1 MEYGS
6 YGKSSTLAAILT
18 KNSKRIQ
25 ATQADVPPLPTELAK
40 LKLELLRK
48 RQDWGHAK
56 RAGEGLPKKAGAFF
70 ALFMAR
76 LNTNRAMRAF
86 QHYTRQHGPLLSAG
100 IGFNM
105 FFSVTG
111 LLTTGFAIAGIVLGG
126 NPVLEDAVIGS
137 VASAAP
143 GLLQVNG
150 GEGLVDPQT
159 LLNPSGLG
167 WTALIAAAV
176 TIFTSLGWIASV
188 REGLRGVMNAD
199 PLMRNGLL
207 QKLID
212 AGTLVLLGVILII
225 SAGASL
231 IFGTA
236 ADWFIDLLKLD
247 EAVAAPIAST
257 VKIVVPLLL
266 NCATAAVLF
275 RIAGGLKLGRRAFL
289 EGVVLAGVGTTV
301 LQFFSTELLARS
313 GNNPVLASFAII
325 IGLLIWFNL
334 VSQVYLVSASWS
346 AIREADTESGEAPRK
361 KVLGSRRVMPRT

>member
-1 MEYGS
+1 
-6 YGKSSTLAAILT
+6 
-18 KNSKRIQ
+18 
-25 ATQADVPPLPTELAK
+25 
-40 LKLELLRK
+40 
-48 RQDWGHAK
+48 
-56 RAGEGLPKKAGAFF
+56 
-70 ALFMAR
+70 MAR
-76 LNTNRAMRAF
+76 LNTNRAMRSF
-86 QHYTRQHGPLLSAG
+86 QHYSRQHGPLLSAG

-126 NPVLEDAVIGS
+126 NPVLEDAVISS
-137 VASAAP
+137 VAAAAP

-150 GEGLVDPQT
+150 GEGLVDPHS

-199 PLMRNGLL
+199 PLVRNALL
-207 QKLID
+207 QKAID
-212 AGTLVLLGVILII
+212 AGTLLLLGVILVV

-236 ADWFIDLLKLD
+236 ADWFIGLLKLNED
-247 EAVAAPIAST
+247 VAAPIAAI

-266 NCATAAVLF
+266 NCTTAAVLF
-275 RIAGGLKLGRRAFL
+275 RLAGGLKLGRPAFL
-289 EGVVLAGVGTTV
+289 EGVALAGIGTTV

-334 VSQVYLVSASWS
+334 VSQVYLVSASWA
-346 AIREADTESGEAPRK
+346 AIREADAESGEAPRT
-361 KVLGSRRVMPRT
+361 KVLGSRRVAPRT

>member
-1 MEYGS
+1 M
-6 YGKSSTLAAILT
+6 AAILT
-18 KNSKRIQ
+18 RNSKRIQ
-25 ATQADVPPLPTELAK
+25 ATAADAPPLPTELTK
-40 LKLELLRK
+40 LKLELLHK
-48 RQDWGHAK
+48 RQELGHAK
-56 RAGEGLPKKAGAFF
+56 RSGAGFPARAGAFF
-70 ALFMAR
+70 AVFMAR
-76 LNTNRAMRAF
+76 LNTNRAMRSF
-86 QHYTRQHGPLLSAG
+86 QHYSRQHGPLLSAG

-126 NPVLEDAVIGS
+126 NPVLEDAVISS
-137 VASAAP
+137 VAAAAP
-143 GLLQVNG
+143 GLLQVDG
-150 GEGLVDPQT
+150 GKGLVDPQT

-188 REGLRGVMNAD
+188 REGLRGVLNAG
-199 PLMRNGLL
+199 PLVRNVLL
-207 QKLID
+207 QKAID
-212 AGTLVLLGVILII
+212 AGTLLLLGVILVI

-236 ADWFIDLLKLD
+236 ADWFIGLLKLN
-247 EAVAAPIAST
+247 EEVAAPIAAT

-275 RIAGGLKLGRRAFL
+275 RVAAGLKLGRQAFL
-289 EGVVLAGVGTTV
+289 EGVALAGVGTTV

-334 VSQVYLVSASWS
+334 VSQVYLVSASWA
-346 AIREADTESGEAPRK
+346 AIREADAESGEGPRK
-361 KVLGSRRVMPRT
+361 KVLGSRRVAPRT

>member
-1 MEYGS
+1 M
-6 YGKSSTLAAILT
+6 
-18 KNSKRIQ
+18 
-25 ATQADVPPLPTELAK
+25 
-40 LKLELLRK
+40 
-48 RQDWGHAK
+48 
-56 RAGEGLPKKAGAFF
+56 PKKAGSLF
-70 ALFMAR
+70 ALLLAR
-76 LNTNRAMRAF
+76 LNTNRAMRSF

-167 WTALIAAAV
+167 WTAVIAAVV

-188 REGLRGVMNAD
+188 REGVRGVVGAD
-199 PLMRNGLL
+199 PLQRSAVV
-207 QKLID
+207 QKLVD
-212 AGTLVLLGVILII
+212 AGTLLLLGVILVI

-231 IFGTA
+231 VFGTA
-236 ADWFIDLLKLD
+236 ADWLIDLMRLD
-247 EAVAAPIAST
+247 EAVAAPIAAV

-275 RIAGGLKLGRRAFL
+275 HIAGGLKLGRQAFL
-289 EGVVLAGVGTTV
+289 EGVVLAGVGTTA
-301 LQFFSTELLARS
+301 LQFFSTELLARA

-334 VSQVYLVSASWS
+334 VSQVYLVSASWA
-346 AIREADTESGEAPRK
+346 AIREADLQAGQTPRK
-361 KVLGSRRVMPRT
+361 KVLGSRRTTPQT

>member
-1 MEYGS
+1 M
-6 YGKSSTLAAILT
+6 AAIPT
-18 KNSKRIQ
+18 KTSKR
-25 ATQADVPPLPTELAK
+25 TQTAGADTLPPPTDLAK
-40 LKLELLRK
+40 LKLQLIHK
-48 RQDWGHAK
+48 RQEWGQAK
-56 RAGEGLPKKAGAFF
+56 MSGAGLPAKAGAYV
-70 ALFMAR
+70 ALFLAR
-76 LNTNRAMRAF
+76 LNTNRAMRSF

-126 NPVLEDAVIGS
+126 NQALQNAVINS

-143 GLLQVNG
+143 GLLKVNG
-150 GEGLVDPQT
+150 GEGLVDPQS

-176 TIFTSLGWIASV
+176 TIFVSLGWIASV
-188 REGLRGVMNAD
+188 REGIRGVNNAD
-199 PLMRNGLL
+199 PLIRNPIL

-212 AGTLVLLGVILII
+212 AGTLLLLGVLLVV
-225 SAGASL
+225 SAGVSL
-231 IFGTA
+231 VFGSA
-236 ADWFIDLLKLD
+236 ADWFMDLLSLD
-247 EAVAAPIAST
+247 EAVAGPIAAT

-275 RIAGGLKLGRRAFL
+275 RVASGLEFRRRAL
-289 EGVVLAGVGTTV
+289 REGVILAGVGTTV

-334 VSQVYLVSASWS
+334 VSQVYLVSASWA
-346 AIREADTESGEAPRK
+346 AIREADADSGEAPRK
-361 KVLGSRRVMPRT
+361 KVLGSRRVTPRT

>member
-1 MEYGS
+1 
-6 YGKSSTLAAILT
+6 
-18 KNSKRIQ
+18 
-25 ATQADVPPLPTELAK
+25 
-40 LKLELLRK
+40 
-48 RQDWGHAK
+48 
-56 RAGEGLPKKAGAFF
+56 
-70 ALFMAR
+70 
-76 LNTNRAMRAF
+76 MRSF

-111 LLTTGFAIAGIVLGG
+111 LLTTGFAVAGIVLGG
-126 NPVLEDAVIGS
+126 NPVLEDAVIRS

-167 WTALIAAAV
+167 WTALIAAVV

-188 REGLRGVMNAD
+188 REGLRGVMEEGPLQRNA
-199 PLMRNGLL
+199 LM
-207 QKLID
+207 QKLVD
-212 AGTLVLLGVILII
+212 AGTLLLLGVILVV

-231 IFGTA
+231 VFGTA
-236 ADWFIDLLKLD
+236 ADWFFELLRLD
-247 EAVAAPIAST
+247 EAVAGPIAAV

-266 NCATAAVLF
+266 NCTTAAVLF
-275 RIAGGLKLGRRAFL
+275 RVAGGLELGRRAFV
-289 EGVVLAGVGTTV
+289 EGVLLAGAGTTV
-301 LQFFSTELLARS
+301 LQLFSTELLARA

-334 VSQVYLVSASWS
+334 VSQVYLISASWS
-346 AIREADTESGEAPRK
+346 AVREADAQAGEEPRK
-361 KVLGSRRVMPRT
+361 RFLGARRATPQT

>member
-1 MEYGS
+1 M
-6 YGKSSTLAAILT
+6 AAILT

-25 ATQADVPPLPTELAK
+25 ATQADVPPLPIELAK

-56 RAGEGLPKKAGAFF
+56 RSGGGLPKKAGAFI

-76 LNTNRAMRAF
+76 LNTVRPMRAF

-111 LLTTGFAIAGIVLGG
+111 LLTTGFAVAGIVLGG
-126 NPVLEDAVIGS
+126 NPALQNAVINS
-137 VASAAP
+137 VAAAAP

-150 GEGLVDPQT
+150 GEGLVDPQS

-167 WTALIAAAV
+167 WTALIAAV
-176 TIFTSLGWIASV
+176 ITVFVSLGWIASI
-188 REGLRGVMNAD
+188 REGLRGVMSAD
-199 PLMRNGLL
+199 PLVRNPIV

-212 AGTLVLLGVILII
+212 AGTLLLLGVILVI
-225 SAGASL
+225 SAGVSL
-231 IFGTA
+231 VFGTA
-236 ADWFIDLLKLD
+236 ADWLIDLLKLD
-247 EAVAAPIAST
+247 EGITGPIAAT

-346 AIREADTESGEAPRK
+346 AIREADTESGESPRK
-361 KVLGSRRVMPRT
+361 KVLGSRRVAPRT

>member
-1 MEYGS
+1 
-6 YGKSSTLAAILT
+6 
-18 KNSKRIQ
+18 
-25 ATQADVPPLPTELAK
+25 
-40 LKLELLRK
+40 
-48 RQDWGHAK
+48 
-56 RAGEGLPKKAGAFF
+56 
-70 ALFMAR
+70 MAR
-76 LNTNRAMRAF
+76 LNTVRPMRAF

-111 LLTTGFAIAGIVLGG
+111 LLTTGFAVAGIVLGG
-126 NPVLEDAVIGS
+126 NPALQNAVINS
-137 VASAAP
+137 VAAAAP

-150 GEGLVDPQT
+150 GEGLVDPQS

-167 WTALIAAAV
+167 WTALIAAV
-176 TIFTSLGWIASV
+176 ITVFVSLGWIASI
-188 REGLRGVMNAD
+188 REGLRGVMSAD
-199 PLMRNGLL
+199 PLVRNPVV

-212 AGTLVLLGVILII
+212 AGTLLLLGVILVI
-225 SAGASL
+225 SAGVSL
-231 IFGTA
+231 VFGTA
-236 ADWFIDLLKLD
+236 ADWLIELLKLD
-247 EAVAAPIAST
+247 EAITGPIAAT

-275 RIAGGLKLGRRAFL
+275 RIAGGLKLRRRAFL

-346 AIREADTESGEAPRK
+346 AIREADTESGETPRK
-361 KVLGSRRVMPRT
+361 KVLGSRRAAPRT

>member
-1 MEYGS
+1 M
-6 YGKSSTLAAILT
+6 AATVT
-18 KNSKRIQ
+18 KTSRRNQRPH
-25 ATQADVPPLPTELAK
+25 ADSPPLPTELAK
-40 LKLELLRK
+40 LKLELLHK
-48 RQDWGHAK
+48 RQDWGHSK
-56 RAGEGLPKKAGAFF
+56 RAGDGLPKKAGVFF
-70 ALFMAR
+70 ALVLAR

-86 QHYTRQHGPLLSAG
+86 QHYSRQHGPLLSAG

-126 NPVLEDAVIGS
+126 NPVLEDAVIRS

-167 WTALIAAAV
+167 WTAAIAAVV

-188 REGLRGVMNAD
+188 REGVRGVMKAD
-199 PLMRNGLL
+199 PLQRSAVL
-207 QKLID
+207 QKLVD
-212 AGTLVLLGVILII
+212 AGTLLLLGVILVV

-231 IFGTA
+231 VFGTA
-236 ADWFIDLLKLD
+236 ADWIFSALRLD
-247 EAVAAPIAST
+247 ESVAGPIAAV

-275 RIAGGLKLGRRAFL
+275 RLAGGLKLGRQAFL

-301 LQFFSTELLARS
+301 LQFFSTELLARA

-334 VSQVYLVSASWS
+334 VSQVYLISASWS
-346 AIREADTESGEAPRK
+346 AIREADVQAGETPRK
-361 KVLGSRRVMPRT
+361 KFLGARRATPQT

>member
-1 MEYGS
+1 
-6 YGKSSTLAAILT
+6 
-18 KNSKRIQ
+18 
-25 ATQADVPPLPTELAK
+25 
-40 LKLELLRK
+40 
-48 RQDWGHAK
+48 
-56 RAGEGLPKKAGAFF
+56 
-70 ALFMAR
+70 
-76 LNTNRAMRAF
+76 MRSF

-111 LLTTGFAIAGIVLGG
+111 LLTTGFAVAGIVLGG
-126 NPVLEDAVIGS
+126 NPVLEDAVIRS

-167 WTALIAAAV
+167 WTALIAAVV

-188 REGLRGVMNAD
+188 REGLRGVMEEGPLQRNA
-199 PLMRNGLL
+199 LL
-207 QKLID
+207 QKLVD
-212 AGTLVLLGVILII
+212 AGTLLLLGVILVV

-231 IFGTA
+231 VFGTA
-236 ADWFIDLLKLD
+236 ADWFFQLLRLD
-247 EAVAAPIAST
+247 EAVAGPIAAV

-266 NCATAAVLF
+266 NCTTAAVLF
-275 RIAGGLKLGRRAFL
+275 RVAGGLELGRRAFV
-289 EGVVLAGVGTTV
+289 EGVLLAGAGTTV
-301 LQFFSTELLARS
+301 LQLFSTELLARA

-334 VSQVYLVSASWS
+334 VSQVYLISASWS
-346 AIREADTESGEAPRK
+346 AVREADAQAGEEPRK
-361 KVLGSRRVMPRT
+361 RFLGARRATPQT

>member
-1 MEYGS
+1 MEFGS

-25 ATQADVPPLPTELAK
+25 AAQADAPPLPTELAK

-48 RQDWGHAK
+48 RQDWGQAK
-56 RAGEGLPKKAGAFF
+56 RAGDGLPKKAGVFF

-126 NPVLEDAVIGS
+126 NPALQDAVIES
-137 VASAAP
+137 VAAAAP

-150 GEGLVDPQT
+150 GEGLVDPQS

-167 WTALIAAAV
+167 WTALIAALV
-176 TIFTSLGWIASV
+176 TVFVSLGWIASI

-199 PLMRNGLL
+199 PLVRNAVL

-212 AGTLVLLGVILII
+212 AGTLLLLGLILVV

-231 IFGTA
+231 VFGTA
-236 ADWFIDLLKLD
+236 AEWVFELLKLD
-247 EAVAAPIAST
+247 EAAAAPLAAVI
-257 VKIVVPLLL
+257 KIVVPLLL

-275 RIAGGLKLGRRAFL
+275 RIASGLKFGRRALL
-289 EGVVLAGVGTTV
+289 EGVILAGVGTTV
-301 LQFFSTELLARS
+301 LQFFSTELLARA
-313 GNNPVLASFAII
+313 GANPVLASFAII

-346 AIREADTESGEAPRK
+346 AIRESDTEAGETPRK
-361 KVLGSRRVMPRT
+361 RVLGSRRAAPRT

>member
-1 MEYGS
+1 M
-6 YGKSSTLAAILT
+6 AAILT
-18 KNSKRIQ
+18 KHSKRMQ
-25 ATQADVPPLPTELAK
+25 PAEADAPPLPTELAK

-48 RQDWGHAK
+48 RQDWGQAK

-76 LNTNRAMRAF
+76 LNTNRAMRSF
-86 QHYTRQHGPLLSAG
+86 QHYSRQHGPLLSAG

-111 LLTTGFAIAGIVLGG
+111 LITTGFAVAGIVLGG
-126 NPVLEDAVIGS
+126 SPALQDAVIDS
-137 VASAAP
+137 VAAAAP
-143 GLLQVNG
+143 GLLQVDG
-150 GEGLVDPQT
+150 SDGLVDPQS

-167 WTALIAAAV
+167 WTALIAAVV
-176 TIFTSLGWIASV
+176 TVFISLGWIASV
-188 REGLRGVMNAD
+188 REGLRGVMNAG
-199 PLMRNGLL
+199 PLQRNAVL

-212 AGTLVLLGVILII
+212 AGTLLLLGVMLVV

-236 ADWFIDLLKLD
+236 ADWLIDVLKLD
-247 EAVAAPIAST
+247 ETVAGPVAAT
-257 VKIVVPLLL
+257 VKIVVPLIL

-275 RIAGGLKLGRRAFL
+275 RIAGGLKLGRRAFF
-289 EGVVLAGVGTTV
+289 EGVLLAGFGTTV
-301 LQFFSTELLARS
+301 LQLFSTELLARS

-334 VSQVYLVSASWS
+334 VSQVYLVSGSWS
-346 AIREADTESGEAPRK
+346 AIREADAESGEGPRK
-361 KVLGSRRVMPRT
+361 RVLGSRRVTPRT

>member
-1 MEYGS
+1 
-6 YGKSSTLAAILT
+6 
-18 KNSKRIQ
+18 
-25 ATQADVPPLPTELAK
+25 
-40 LKLELLRK
+40 
-48 RQDWGHAK
+48 
-56 RAGEGLPKKAGAFF
+56 
-70 ALFMAR
+70 
-76 LNTNRAMRAF
+76 MRSF

-111 LLTTGFAIAGIVLGG
+111 LLTTGFAVAGIVLGG
-126 NPVLEDAVIGS
+126 NPVLEDAVIRS

-167 WTALIAAAV
+167 WTALIAAVV

-188 REGLRGVMNAD
+188 REGLRGVMEEGPLQRNA
-199 PLMRNGLL
+199 LL
-207 QKLID
+207 QKLVD
-212 AGTLVLLGVILII
+212 AGTLLLLGVILVV

-231 IFGTA
+231 VFGTA
-236 ADWFIDLLKLD
+236 ADWFFELLRLD
-247 EAVAAPIAST
+247 EAVAGPIAAV

-266 NCATAAVLF
+266 NCTTAAVLF
-275 RIAGGLKLGRRAFL
+275 RVAGGLELGRRAFV
-289 EGVVLAGVGTTV
+289 EGVLLAGAGTTV
-301 LQFFSTELLARS
+301 LQLFSTELLARA

-334 VSQVYLVSASWS
+334 VSQVYLISASWS
-346 AIREADTESGEAPRK
+346 AVREADAQAGEEPRK
-361 KVLGSRRVMPRT
+361 RFLGARRATPQT

>member
-1 MEYGS
+1 M
-6 YGKSSTLAAILT
+6 AAILT
-18 KNSKRIQ
+18 KNSKRIH
-25 ATQADVPPLPTELAK
+25 AMEADAPPLPTELAK
-40 LKLELLRK
+40 LKLQLLRK
-48 RQDWGHAK
+48 RQDWGQAK
-56 RAGEGLPKKAGAFF
+56 RSGEGLPKKAGAFF

-76 LNTNRAMRAF
+76 LNTNRAMRSF
-86 QHYTRQHGPLLSAG
+86 QHYSRQHGPLLSAG

-150 GEGLVDPQT
+150 GEGLVDPQS

-167 WTALIAAAV
+167 WTALIAAAI

-199 PLMRNGLL
+199 PLQRNGLL

-212 AGTLVLLGVILII
+212 AGTLLLLGVILVI

-236 ADWFIDLLKLD
+236 ADWLIGLLKLD
-247 EAVAAPIAST
+247 EAVAAPIAAT

-275 RIAGGLKLGRRAFL
+275 RIAGGLKLGKRALL

-346 AIREADTESGEAPRK
+346 AIREADTESGELPRK
-361 KVLGSRRVMPRT
+361 RVLGSRRAAPRT

>member
-1 MEYGS
+1 M
-6 YGKSSTLAAILT
+6 AAILT
-18 KNSKRIQ
+18 KNSKRIH
-25 ATQADVPPLPTELAK
+25 ATQADAPPLPTELAK

-48 RQDWGHAK
+48 RQEWGQAK

-76 LNTNRAMRAF
+76 LNTNRAMRSF
-86 QHYTRQHGPLLSAG
+86 QHYSRQHGPLLSAG

-111 LLTTGFAIAGIVLGG
+111 LLTTGFAVAGIVLGG
-126 NPVLEDAVIGS
+126 SPALQDAVIDS
-137 VASAAP
+137 VAAAAP
-143 GLLQVNG
+143 GLLQVDG
-150 GEGLVDPQT
+150 GEGLVDPQS

-167 WTALIAAAV
+167 WTALIAAVV
-176 TIFTSLGWIASV
+176 TVFISLGWIASI
-188 REGLRGVMNAD
+188 REGIRGILNAD
-199 PLMRNGLL
+199 PLVRNAVL

-212 AGTLVLLGVILII
+212 AGTLLLLGVILVI

-236 ADWFIDLLKLD
+236 ADWFIGLLKLD
-247 EAVAAPIAST
+247 EAVAAPIAAT

-275 RIAGGLKLGRRAFL
+275 RIAAGLKLGRRAFL
-289 EGVVLAGVGTTV
+289 EAVVLAGVGTTV
-301 LQFFSTELLARS
+301 LQLFSTELLARS

-346 AIREADTESGEAPRK
+346 AIREADTESGETPRK
-361 KVLGSRRVMPRT
+361 KVLGSRRVAPRT

>member
-1 MEYGS
+1 M
-6 YGKSSTLAAILT
+6 AAILT
-18 KNSKRIQ
+18 KHSKRIQ
-25 ATQADVPPLPTELAK
+25 AAEADVPPLPTELAK
-40 LKLELLRK
+40 LKLQLLRK
-48 RQDWGHAK
+48 RQEWGHAK
-56 RAGEGLPKKAGAFF
+56 RAGEGLPKKVGAFF
-70 ALFMAR
+70 ALFLAR
-76 LNTNRAMRAF
+76 LNTNRAMRSF

-126 NPVLEDAVIGS
+126 NPALQDAVIES
-137 VASAAP
+137 VAAAAP
-143 GLLQVNG
+143 GLLQVDG
-150 GEGLVDPQT
+150 GEGLVDPQS

-167 WTALIAAAV
+167 WTALIAAVV
-176 TIFTSLGWIASV
+176 TVFVSLGWIASI
-188 REGLRGVMNAD
+188 REGLRGIMKAD
-199 PLMRNGLL
+199 PLVRNPIL

-212 AGTLVLLGVILII
+212 AGTLLLLGVILVI
-225 SAGASL
+225 SAGVSL
-231 IFGTA
+231 VFGTA
-236 ADWFIDLLKLD
+236 AGWLIALLKLD
-247 EAVAAPIAST
+247 EGVAEPVAAT

-275 RIAGGLKLGRRAFL
+275 RIAGGLKLGRRSFL

-346 AIREADTESGEAPRK
+346 AIREADTASGESPRK
-361 KVLGSRRVMPRT
+361 KVLGSRRVAPRT

>member
-1 MEYGS
+1 M
-6 YGKSSTLAAILT
+6 AATLT
-18 KNSKRIQ
+18 KRSRRNQHPPAGS
-25 ATQADVPPLPTELAK
+25 PPLPTELAK
-40 LKLELLRK
+40 LKLQLLHK

-56 RAGEGLPKKAGAFF
+56 RAGEGLPKRAS
-70 ALFMAR
+70 ALLALLLAR
-76 LNTNRAMRAF
+76 LNTNRAMRSF
-86 QHYTRQHGPLLSAG
+86 QNYTRQHGPLLSAG

-126 NPVLEDAVIGS
+126 NPVLENAVIRS

-167 WTALIAAAV
+167 WTAVIAAAV

-188 REGLRGVMNAD
+188 REGLRGVTAAD
-199 PLMRNGLL
+199 PLQRSPIL
-207 QKLID
+207 QKLVD
-212 AGTLVLLGVILII
+212 AGTLLLLGVILVV

-236 ADWFIDLLKLD
+236 AAWIFDLLRLD
-247 EAVAAPIAST
+247 EAVAAPVAAV
-257 VKIVVPLLL
+257 VKVVVPLLL

-275 RIAGGLKLGRRAFL
+275 RIAGGLKLGRRAFI
-289 EGVVLAGVGTTV
+289 EGVALAGIGTTV
-301 LQFFSTELLARS
+301 LQLFSTELLARA
-313 GNNPVLASFAII
+313 GQNPVLASFAII

-334 VSQVYLVSASWS
+334 VSQVYLVSASW
-346 AIREADTESGEAPRK
+346 AAVREADLQAGETPRK
-361 KVLGSRRVMPRT
+361 KVLGSRRATPQT